1 MLLQFRTGTNSDIPQ
16 LQELAI
22 KSWGEYE
29 KVLLPD
35 DWIKLFNNISNPSTY
50 SELLEIA
57 HCEVCTNEENTIV
70 GMAFLVPSGNAT
82 EIYEASWCQLRFV
95 SVDPSY
101 NGQEIAKPITQ
112 KSISL
117 GKHQNEQIMALHT
130 SEMMDKARH
139 IYESLGFTILK
150 EIPPRF
156 NKKYWLYTLT
166 I

>member
-35 DWIKLFNNISNPSTY
+35 DWIKLFSNISNPDTY

-101 NGQEIAKPITQ
+101 NGQGIAKTLTQ
-112 KSISL
+112 KCISL
-117 GKHQNEQIMALHT
+117 AKQQNEQIMALHT